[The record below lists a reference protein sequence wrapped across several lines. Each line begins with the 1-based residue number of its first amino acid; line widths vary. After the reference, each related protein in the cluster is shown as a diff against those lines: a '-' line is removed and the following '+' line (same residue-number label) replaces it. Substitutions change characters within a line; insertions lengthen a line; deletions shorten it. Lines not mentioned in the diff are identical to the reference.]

1 MELIE
6 AEYTWSTAHCKKKF
20 PDGYFEFCLSYG
32 SRPEYFREF
41 DRFHWTSRHQCTRFK
56 NRYTGPVVVDLSEW
70 AEESPNVC
78 LTDFLYYL
86 LDKYGSKDCVLI
98 SEKPLGKE
106 LLAHVEKT
114 VALDRIIQ
122 RLKPKELLSKR
133 VIGFQVE
140 EKEEQEHV

>member
-6 AEYTWSTAHCKKKF
+6 AEYIWSTAHCKKKF
-20 PDGYFEFCLSYG
+20 PNGYFEFRLSYG

-70 AEESPNVC
+70 AEESPNAC

-86 LDKYGSKDCVLI
+86 SDKFGSKDCVLI
-98 SEKPLGKE
+98 SEKPVGKE
-106 LLAHVEKT
+106 LLAHIEKT
-114 VALDRIIQ
+114 IVLDRKILK
-122 RLKPKELLSKR
+122 LKPKELSSKR
-133 VIGFQVE
+133 VIGFQAE
-140 EKEEQEHV
+140 LKEEHEYV